1 MAAKGG
7 HTQGGR
13 ARDGHAQGGR
23 GRPRSGTWRTHGVSV
38 QGYRHRRNGTPCQD
52 AWDSAVWSAGDSGP
66 AGPVLVLAVADGAGS
81 RPRSQEGAQLAA
93 RLATEHFGR
102 AAAGRRVEVGD
113 AVHDLLHSAYQEVTG
128 DFLLA
133 VKETGDPAE
142 DFATTLTVVVITPD
156 WLGHLS
162 VGDGLVFVRAG
173 ADQDG
178 EALFHLLPQADA
190 ASEYSNETVF
200 LTSRHAGRWVRTD
213 CVADPGIDAVVLS
226 TDGLTQAALTR
237 SRTPNASFLSA
248 VLGPLEAPEAE
259 PGADEAELA
268 ELLRSDRL
276 SAVNADDKT
285 LLRAVRI

>member
-1 MAAKGG
+1 MGARGG
-7 HTQGGR
+7 
-13 ARDGHAQGGR
+13 
-23 GRPRSGTWRTHGVSV
+23 SWRTHGVSV
-38 QGYRHRRNGTPCQD
+38 EGYRHRRTGTPCQD
-52 AWDSAVWSAGDSGP
+52 AWDSAVWSGGDG
-66 AGPVLVLAVADGAGS
+66 GPVLVLAVADGAGS
-81 RPRSQEGAQLAA
+81 RPRSQEGAQLAV

-102 AAAGRRVEVGD
+102 IAAAGGVRAGDEVHGM
-113 AVHDLLHSAYQEVTG
+113 LHSAFQEVCG

-133 VKETGDPAE
+133 VEQSGDRAE

-173 ADQDG
+173 TDEDG
-178 EALFHLLPQADA
+178 APLFHLLPQADA

-213 CVADPGIDAVVLS
+213 CVDDPGIDAVVLS

-237 SRTPNASFLSA
+237 SRTPNASFLAA
-248 VLGPLEAPEAE
+248 VLGPLESPTKD
-259 PGADEAELA
+259 PDADEAELA

-285 LLRAVRI
+285 LLRAVRV

>member
-1 MAAKGG
+1 MERTGG
-7 HTQGGR
+7 TGG
-13 ARDGHAQGGR
+13 AGGAGHRRTGA
-23 GRPRSGTWRTHGVSV
+23 WRTHGVSV

-52 AWDSAVWSAGDSGP
+52 AWDSAVWSGGEQ
-66 AGPVLVLAVADGAGS
+66 GPVLVLAVADGAGS

-102 AAAGRRVEVGD
+102 AAAAGRTVQG
-113 AVHDLLHSAYQEVTG
+113 APVHELLHTAYQDVCG

-133 VKETGDPAE
+133 VERTGDPPE
-142 DFATTLTVVVITPD
+142 DFATTLTVVVIAPD

-162 VGDGLVFVRAG
+162 VGDGLVIVRAG
-173 ADQDG
+173 ADEEG
-178 EALFHLLPQADA
+178 AGLFHLLPQAAA

-200 LTSRHAGRWVRTD
+200 LTSRDAGRWVRTD

-248 VLGPLEAPEAE
+248 VLGPLESPTAD
-259 PGADEAELA
+259 PGADEKDLT